1 MNVVDSPDPI
11 DREIS
16 SAIAALRRGEAV
28 AYPTETY
35 YGLGVDAFDELA
47 LARLQVIKGRGD
59 KAISLLIEGDEML
72 ARLCG
77 EVPPRAVALMRRHWP
92 GALTIAIPARAGL
105 PAALISDGCV
115 AVRQSSHP
123 IARAL
128 CARFGGPITTTSANR
143 AGEPAATSAE
153 EARQALGGACHI
165 LDGGATTGGSPSTLV
180 RVRGERVEILRRGA
194 IEITPDEAPRS

>member
-1 MNVVDSPDPI
+1 MVDLPDPI
-11 DREIS
+11 DREIA

-28 AYPTETY
+28 AYPTETF

-47 LARLQVIKGRGD
+47 LTRLRVIKGRD
-59 KAISLLIEGDEML
+59 EKAISVLIEGDEML
-72 ARLCG
+72 ARLCV

-92 GALTIAIPARAGL
+92 GALTIALPARAGL

-128 CARFGGPITTTSANR
+128 CAGFGGPITTTSANR
-143 AGEPAATSAE
+143 AGEPPAASAE
-153 EARQALGGACHI
+153 AARQALGGACHI
-165 LDGGATTGGSPSTLV
+165 LDGGATAGGAPSTLV

-194 IEITPDEAPRS
+194 IEITSIEAPRS